1 MINRWISIRARC
13 LSSRGSKISLN
24 RTTSPRE
31 RILGSIIPEGWNSPS
46 PRTWRRRRRKGGN
59 PPVGGMVLMIFGG
72 WLSRVTSERRE
83 AFLSLCLGQEP
94 FYYTLLLLLL
104 LLLSRNAPRVALSPP
119 AKGCRGPGSEVVCF
133 GTRERDTAKGKEKLV
148 GRGWRVRGGPARKM
162 AGKMEGSLSIMPGP
176 SASLYASNNSL
187 IDLRKTGHLRPE
199 KTPLS
204 LSPAF
209 SALPTF
215 LSSACFSFLF
225 SPRVFSREGGKE
237 NPRASCEHIVRS
249 RLRFPAWREWK
260 IGERRVD

>member
-119 AKGCRGPGSEVVCF
+119 AKGCRGPGSGVVCF

-162 AGKMEGSLSIMPGP
+162 AAKMEGSLSIMPGP

-187 IDLRKTGHLRPE
+187 INLRKTGHLRPE

-204 LSPAF
+204 LSCLLCP
-209 SALPTF
+209 SNLPF
-215 LSSACFSFLF
+215 VRVFFFSFLASSF
-225 SPRVFSREGGKE
+225 FKGGRERKSTRFE
-237 NPRASCEHIVRS
+237 WTRLIQTAVSCV
-249 RLRFPAWREWK
+249 A
-260 IGERRVD
+260 

>member
-104 LLLSRNAPRVALSPP
+104 LLLSRSAPRVALSPP
-119 AKGCRGPGSEVVCF
+119 AKGCRGPGSGVVCF

-204 LSPAF
+204 LSL
-209 SALPTF
+209 LPSLPF
-215 LSSACFSFLF
+215 QPSFR
-225 SPRVFSREGGKE
+225 PRVFLFFSRLEFFQGREGKKIHAL
-237 NPRASCEHIVRS
+237 RVDASC
-249 RLRFPAWREWK
+249 
-260 IGERRVD
+260 G